1 MGMCNGIS
9 NDFTDG
15 GKGKLAKVWDDWRIA
30 MGDSGLD
37 LEEDGMAAGRAV
49 LSGGWIWTRLQR
61 TDEWAWAPLPPER
74 TALHEAGWI
83 PFPADFLDTGNQSG
97 WPQSFFT
104 ISARVGVS
112 GWTRRSMGASSPSEK
127 CVKLARFGA
136 K

>member
-37 LEEDGMAAGRAV
+37 LEEDGMEAGRAV

-74 TALHEAGWI
+74 TAIRRVLQEIQLPFKGIAYTLPASDDPTFHPRI
-83 PFPADFLDTGNQSG
+83 P
-97 WPQSFFT
+97 
-104 ISARVGVS
+104 
-112 GWTRRSMGASSPSEK
+112 
-127 CVKLARFGA
+127 
-136 K
+136 